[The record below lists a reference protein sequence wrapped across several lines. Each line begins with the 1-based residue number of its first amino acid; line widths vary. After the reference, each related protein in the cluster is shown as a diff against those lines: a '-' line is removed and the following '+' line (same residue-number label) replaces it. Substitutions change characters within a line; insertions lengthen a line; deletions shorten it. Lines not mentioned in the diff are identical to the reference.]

1 MKITISG
8 KAGSG
13 KSTVSRLLAEKLTL
27 KHYSTGDFMR
37 QMAAERGLSLLEFSR
52 MAENDQEID
61 EEIDRRTEELGKK
74 EDDFI
79 FDSRL
84 AFHFIPDSVKIFL
97 DVDIK
102 EAARRIFND
111 RRKVEKENIGLD
123 ETEKNIIKREVSEK
137 KRYRVYYGLNP
148 YDLSHYDLVV
158 DTTNV
163 PAEEVVDRIIRFV
176 QSREEHKL

>member
-13 KSTVSRLLAEKLTL
+13 KSTVSKLLAEKLNL

-52 MAENDQEID
+52 RAENDPEID

-74 EDDFI
+74 EDNFI

-111 RRKVEKENIGLD
+111 RRKVEKENLGLD
-123 ETEKNIIKREVSEK
+123 ETEKNIMKRERSER
-137 KRYRVYYGLNP
+137 KRYRLYYGVNP
-148 YDLSHYDLVV
+148 YDLSHYDLIV
-158 DTTNV
+158 DTTSI
-163 PAEEVVDRIIRFV
+163 PAGEVAERIARFV
-176 QSREEHKL
+176 QHEEHKL